1 MKVTYAFEYEK
12 IEYCGQCPCYND
24 DGGGCMLGYHPG
36 WHGWHKVEADTP
48 KPEDC
53 PLVEV

>member
-1 MKVTYAFEYEK
+1 MKQTYAFEHEK

-24 DGGGCMLGYHPG
+24 DGGGCMLGYRNG
-36 WHGWHKVEADTP
+36 WHMVERNDL
-48 KPEDC
+48 KPQDC